1 MEFKRLDEK
10 DIPLMKE
17 IIEDDE
23 MIFNEDN
30 LLNFIKDNNNY
41 GFIAKDN
48 NKAVGFIYC
57 YSLLRPDGR
66 YMCYVHSVGV
76 LAEYQGKGVGSK
88 LFEYMVNCLEKEN
101 KNYKYFLL
109 TSEDNIVAQKLY
121 DKYSDKKCLQVYY
134 QKEFRK

>member
-10 DIPLMKE
+10 DIPLMKG

-23 MIFNEDN
+23 MLFDEEN

-41 GFIAKDN
+41 GFIAKDD

-57 YSLLRPDGR
+57 YSLLKPDGR

-76 LAEYQGKGVGSK
+76 LPSYQGKGIGSK
-88 LFEYMVNCLEKEN
+88 LFEYMVNYLEKEN

-109 TSEDNIVAQKLY
+109 TSEDNMVAQKLY
-121 DKYSDKKCLQVYY
+121 DKYNDKKCIQVYY
-134 QKEFRK
+134 EKTF

>member
-1 MEFKRLDEK
+1 MEFKRLEEI

-41 GFIAKDN
+41 GFIAKEDN
-48 NKAVGFIYC
+48 KVVGFIYC

-76 LAEYQGKGVGSK
+76 LPNNQGQGIGSK
-88 LFEYMVNCLEKEN
+88 LFEYMKNYLEQEN
-101 KNYKYFLL
+101 KCYKCFLL
-109 TSEDNIVAQKLY
+109 TSEDNVVAQKLY
-121 DKYSDKKCLQVYY
+121 DKYSNKKCIQVYY
-134 QKEFRK
+134 EKSL

>member
-41 GFIAKDN
+41 GFIAKDD

-57 YSLLRPDGR
+57 YSLLKPDGR
-66 YMCYVHSVGV
+66 HMCYVHSVGV
-76 LAEYQGKGVGSK
+76 LPSHQGKGIGSK
-88 LFEYMVNCLEKEN
+88 LFEYMVNYLEKEN

-109 TSEDNIVAQKLY
+109 TSEDNMVAQKLY
-121 DKYSDKKCLQVYY
+121 DKYNDKKLIQVYY
-134 QKEFRK
+134 EKTF

>member
-1 MEFKRLDEK
+1 MKYKLLEEK
-10 DIPLMKE
+10 DINFMKE

-23 MIFNEDN
+23 MIFSEEK
-30 LLNFIKDNNNY
+30 LLDFISDKNNY
-41 GFIAKDN
+41 GFIALDDN
-48 NKAVGFIYC
+48 KVVGFIYC
-57 YSLLRPDGR
+57 YSLLKPDGR

-76 LAEYQGKGVGSK
+76 LPEYQGKGIGSK